1 MKSLNCF
8 AYEIKAKTHESGV
21 VLWLFKHSL
30 DLNPDQP
37 QILKEIIVILVQQQG
52 QIPKAPP
59 VSMLQQ
65 RIAYNRSTIA
75 IYEES
80 LKYYSMAC
88 KLDPTNIV
96 IVKAMTNLL
105 RLVDL
110 MRQEQLSLTKLE
122 KIQSERWKPCAAVII
137 FFVICL
143 ILFGIL
149 GSLSH
154 S

>member
-1 MKSLNCF
+1 MSFSSNS
-8 AYEIKAKTHESGV
+8 KAR
-21 VLWLFKHSL
+21 F
-30 DLNPDQP
+30 
-37 QILKEIIVILVQQQG
+37 
-52 QIPKAPP
+52 PKQKPLP
-59 VSMLQQ
+59 YVTTT

-105 RLVDL
+105 QLVDL

-122 KIQSERWKPCAAVII
+122 KIQSEQWKPCAAVII

-143 ILFGIL
+143 SPFRYPRKLVALVTLPFCQPFKY
-149 GSLSH
+149 SAN
-154 S
+154 